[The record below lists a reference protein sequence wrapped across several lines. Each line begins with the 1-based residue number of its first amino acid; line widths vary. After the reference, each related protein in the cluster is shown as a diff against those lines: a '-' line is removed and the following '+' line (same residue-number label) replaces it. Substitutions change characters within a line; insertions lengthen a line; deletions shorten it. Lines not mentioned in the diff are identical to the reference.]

1 MLTGIA
7 LRRARRH
14 DQDVGRSFLVSS
26 SLDPRSFDEAAVR
39 DPDIRA
45 LAQRVTMSIVDGQD
59 RRDLACTVTI
69 PLKDGRVLSRR
80 GTECRGTPERPLDQA
95 GLREKFLLLTRH
107 LDRAKMEGLFERLQ
121 QIEMEKSLD
130 WLKV

>member
-1 MLTGIA
+1 
-7 LRRARRH
+7 
-14 DQDVGRSFLVSS
+14 
-26 SLDPRSFDEAAVR
+26 
-39 DPDIRA
+39 
-45 LAQRVTMSIVDGQD
+45 VTMSIVDGQD

-69 PLKDGRVLSRR
+69 TLKDGRVLSRR
-80 GTECRGTPERPLDQA
+80 VTEFRGTPERPLDQA